1 MRQEIY
7 YEINSPEDL
16 LDCKNKLELGRIQM
30 DMVRCVTSANRTQRI
45 IEWRLTRDIDMTG
58 VDWTPINILPHDSD
72 VIRVLNGDGHSI
84 RGLYSR
90 PVESVFIP
98 YEDIPPVPG
107 AKSTDFVYPV
117 GMLFLAQHKVRI
129 QGLTLQGTLDL
140 RDIQKIHRYNY
151 QSLATGGITGI
162 LGAGSAISDC
172 SADTAVILPEEER
185 TRIRLRYG
193 GIAGANLGEIEN
205 CIYSGTSPRDLSD
218 IKAAGIAFFNPGY
231 IKDSYTE
238 PVLCPEV
245 YERFYSINKTE
256 LLSAYWNAGLVDNI
270 GLYMPGGP
278 YHTGNLEE
286 FFRSETLQKLAN
298 WDVFLGRPQQWSYW
312 NQNAIEK
319 IIKVVEALAEEG
331 AEFGSGVI
339 GAAALSTAP
348 FKDFYRLR
356 KTKEEALRS
365 RGRYSITLE
374 RLATES
380 PAFRRAIL
388 AEWDDDP
395 EGVWNTISEHITSRR
410 RAESIFNKARK
421 YHDYSLAVDT
431 DNEFIDC
438 VYER

>member
-1 MRQEIY
+1 MQEPITET
-7 YEINSPEDL
+7 YEISSPEDL
-16 LDCKNKLELGRIQM
+16 LDYKNKLEQRYFLPK
-30 DMVRCVTSANRTQRI
+30 DSSAVLKSNNVQRV
-45 IEWRLTRDIDMTG
+45 IEWKLTRDIDMTG
-58 VDWTPINILPHDSD
+58 TEWSPITTISHKFN
-72 VIRVLNGDGHSI
+72 VTTVLDGCGHSI
-84 RGLYSR
+84 KGLYSCPKICHGTR
-90 PVESVFIP
+90 
-98 YEDIPPVPG
+98 YEFVPPCAAANANLFMQPAG
-107 AKSTDFVYPV
+107 L
-117 GMLFLAQHKVRI
+117 LFLSQHNALIRN
-129 QGLTLQGTLDL
+129 LTVQGTLDL
-140 RDIQKIHRYNY
+140 RGIQKDSYMRV
-151 QSLATGGITGI
+151 SAGGISGI
-162 LGAGSAISDC
+162 LGPKSSVSDC
-172 SADTAVILPEEER
+172 SAETAVILPEEER

-348 FKDFYRLR
+348 FKDFYRLC

-374 RLATES
+374 RLVTES

-410 RAESIFNKARK
+410 RAESIFNKAGK
-421 YHDYSLAVDT
+421 YQDYSLAVDT

-438 VYER
+438 IYER